1 LLKFVKSDPTKARE
15 DLYCPASRVCVFP
28 TVISHVNRRGEMKI
42 MQATSMKPFSYET
55 FPSAGLVAYFSMEI
69 AINPAMPTYSGG
81 LGVLAGD
88 TLRSA
93 ADLGVPLV
101 AFTLAHRKGYFKQH
115 LDGSGVQSEDVQPWN
130 PADFCTEEPERITVS
145 IEDRTVTVRCWRYDL
160 VGRYGH
166 VVPIYLLD
174 TDLDENSGWDRG
186 LTDHL
191 YGGDTNY
198 RLQQEIVLG
207 MGGVRMANALGH
219 RVNVYHMNEGHAAL
233 LTLALIER
241 ELGGGPL
248 GAPTEA
254 DLALVRQRCVFTT
267 HTPVPAGHDRF
278 SLEQTIRI
286 LGGDRSARLERL
298 GCYRDGMLNMTLL
311 ALKFSRY
318 ANAVAM
324 QHAKV
329 SRAMFP
335 EFTIDSITN
344 GVHSPTWVSEPIQQ
358 MLDANFSSWR
368 RDNLYLR
375 NAIDLPENQ
384 ILSAHARAKE
394 ALLGEVAARTGLV
407 LNPNVLTLGF
417 ARRVATYKRATLLF
431 TDPERLVE
439 IANAAGGLQIIYA
452 GKAHPQDE
460 PGKALIQQ
468 VVEDAARFSNG
479 MLRIVYLENYD
490 WDLGALLTAGVDVWV
505 NTPKRPYEAS
515 GTSGMK
521 AALNGVPSLSILDG
535 WWIEGCIEGVTGWAI
550 EDGADDTEEAA
561 SLYKKLETAVVPL
574 YLEAPEKWA
583 RLMRTTLAFNGS
595 YFNTNRMVKQYT
607 RNAYYPVKLI
617 EQARVEEEAYA
628 E

>member
-1 LLKFVKSDPTKARE
+1 
-15 DLYCPASRVCVFP
+15 
-28 TVISHVNRRGEMKI
+28 
-42 MQATSMKPFSYET
+42 MQQPSSKPFSYET
-55 FPSAGLVAYFSMEI
+55 FPAAGHVAYFSMEI
-69 AINPAMPTYSGG
+69 AINPGMPTYSGG

-101 AFTLAHRKGYFKQH
+101 AFTMLHRKGYFEQH
-115 LDGSGVQSEDVQPWN
+115 LDAQGVQTENVQPWN
-130 PADFCTEEPERITVS
+130 PADFCTEEPARATVS
-145 IEDRTVTVRCWRYDL
+145 VEDRIVTVRAWRYDL

-166 VVPIYLLD
+166 IVPIYLLD
-174 TDLDENSGWDRG
+174 TDLEVNSGWDRG

-207 MGGVRMANALGH
+207 MGGVRMVNALGH
-219 RVNVYHMNEGHAAL
+219 KINVYHMNEGHAAL
-233 LTLALIER
+233 LTLALLESQ
-241 ELGGGPL
+241 LGGGPL
-248 GAPTEA
+248 GAATET
-254 DLALVRQRCVFTT
+254 DVEQVRRKCVFTT

-278 SLEQTIRI
+278 STEQTIRI
-286 LGGDRSARLERL
+286 LGGDRTARLEKM
-298 GCYRDGMLNMTLL
+298 GCFRDGMLNMTLL
-311 ALKFSRY
+311 ALRFSRY
-318 ANAVAM
+318 ANGVAM

-335 EFTIDSITN
+335 EFPIDSITN
-344 GVHSPTWVSEPIQQ
+344 GVHAPTWVSEPIQQ
-358 MLDANFSSWR
+358 LLDANFGSWR

-375 NAIDLPENQ
+375 NAIDLPEKD
-384 ILSAHARAKE
+384 ILTAHARAKE
-394 ALLGEVAARTGLV
+394 SLLSEVAARTGLV

-431 TDPERLVE
+431 NDPERLAK
-439 IANAAGGLQIIYA
+439 IAMAAGGLQIIYA

-468 VVEDAARFSNG
+468 VFADATRLSND
-479 MLRIVYLENYD
+479 MLRVVYLENYG

-505 NTPKRPYEAS
+505 NTPRRPYEAS

-535 WWIEGCIEGVTGWAI
+535 WWIEGCIEGCTGWAI
-550 EDGADDTEEAA
+550 EDGANDAEEAG
-561 SLYKKLETAVVPL
+561 SLYNKLENVVVPL
-574 YLEAPEKWA
+574 YLDVPEKWA
-583 RLMRTTLAFNGS
+583 RLMRNTLAFNGS

-607 RNAYYPVKLI
+607 RNAYYPVKLV
-617 EQARVEEEAYA
+617 ERTNVEEEIFAN
-628 E
+628 

>member
-1 LLKFVKSDPTKARE
+1 MQPT
-15 DLYCPASRVCVFP
+15 S
-28 TVISHVNRRGEMKI
+28 S
-42 MQATSMKPFSYET
+42 QPFSYES
-55 FPSAGLVAYFSMEI
+55 FPTEGLVAYFSMEV

-81 LGVLAGD
+81 LGILAGD

-101 AFTLAHRKGYFKQH
+101 AFTLVHRKGYFQQH
-115 LDGSGVQSEDVQPWN
+115 LDCNGVQSESVQPWN
-130 PADFCTEEPERITVS
+130 PQDFCTEEPARVTVS
-145 IEDRTVTVRCWRYDL
+145 VEDRVVSVRAWRYEL

-166 VVPIYLLD
+166 VVPIFLLD
-174 TDLDENSGWDRG
+174 TDVDENSGWDRG

-233 LTLALIER
+233 LTLALIENQ
-241 ELGGGPL
+241 LGGGPL

-254 DLALVRQRCVFTT
+254 DLALVRQKCVFTT

-278 SLEQTIRI
+278 STEQTIRI
-286 LGGDRSARLERL
+286 LGSDRTARLEKL

-318 ANAVAM
+318 ANGVAM

-335 EFTIDSITN
+335 EFAIDSITN
-344 GVHSPTWVSEPIQQ
+344 GVHAPTWVSEPIQQ

-375 NAIDLPENQ
+375 NAIDLPEKE
-384 ILSAHARAKE
+384 ILAAHARAKE
-394 ALLGEVAARTGLV
+394 NLLAEVGSRTGLV
-407 LNPNVLTLGF
+407 LNPEVLTLGF

-431 TDPERLVE
+431 TDSERLLE
-439 IANAAGGLQIIYA
+439 IATAAGGLQIVYA

-468 VVEDAARFSNG
+468 VVEDAAKYSNTL
-479 MLRIVYLENYD
+479 LRIVYLEDYA

-505 NTPKRPYEAS
+505 NTPRRPYEAS

-550 EDGADDTEEAA
+550 EDGANDAEEAA
-561 SLYKKLETAVVPL
+561 SLYQKLEQAVVPL
-574 YLEAPEKWA
+574 YLKTPQEWA

-617 EQARVEEEAYA
+617 ERAKVQEEAFVH
-628 E
+628 